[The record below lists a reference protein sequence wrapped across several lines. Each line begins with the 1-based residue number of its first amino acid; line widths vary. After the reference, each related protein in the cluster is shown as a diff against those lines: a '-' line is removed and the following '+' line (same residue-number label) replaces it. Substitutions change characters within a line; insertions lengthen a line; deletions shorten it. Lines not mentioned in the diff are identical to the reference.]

1 MANNTKSSDSNR
13 EWLAL
18 HLTGMAAHISFE
30 RAVRDFPVNLAGKR
44 IPGLGHT
51 AWGLL
56 WHLTVCQEDILLY
69 ALNEAHVSP
78 PYPSGLWP
86 EEDGPAD
93 SADWERTVRKF
104 EGDLAAIV
112 RMVRD
117 PERRLD
123 APMRPG
129 LDETLL
135 QMAGLVIDHNS
146 YHIGQLV
153 DLRMLLGVPVKDW

>member
-1 MANNTKSSDSNR
+1 MATIPRPEDPNR
-13 EWLAL
+13 EWLVL
-18 HLTGMAAHISFE
+18 HLTGMAAHIPFE
-30 RAVRDFPVNLAGKR
+30 RAVKDFPLELAGNR

-56 WHLTVCQEDILLY
+56 WHLAVCQEDILLY
-69 ALNEAHVSP
+69 ALNEGHVSP

-86 EEDGPAD
+86 EEDGPAEA
-93 SADWERTVRKF
+93 ADWDRMVQKF
-104 EGDLAAIV
+104 NRDLEAVV

-117 PERRLD
+117 PGRDLY
-123 APMRPG
+123 APVRPG
-129 LDETLL
+129 IDETLL

-146 YHIGQLV
+146 YHIGQFV

>member
-1 MANNTKSSDSNR
+1 MTTKSKRTDPDR

-18 HLTGMAAHISFE
+18 HLAGTAAHIPFTA
-30 RAVRDFPVNLAGKR
+30 AVKDFPVELAGKR
-44 IPGLGHT
+44 IKGLDHT
-51 AWGLL
+51 AWGLV
-56 WHLTVCQEDILLY
+56 WHLATCQEDILQY
-69 ALNEAHVSP
+69 ALEENHTSP

-86 EEDGPAD
+86 RDAGPSD
-93 SADWERTVRKF
+93 SVEWYRIVKKF
-104 EGDLAAIV
+104 EGDLATIV

-117 PERRLD
+117 TGRDLY

-129 LDETLL
+129 LDETLF

-153 DLRMLLGVPVKDW
+153 DIRMLLGVPVRDW